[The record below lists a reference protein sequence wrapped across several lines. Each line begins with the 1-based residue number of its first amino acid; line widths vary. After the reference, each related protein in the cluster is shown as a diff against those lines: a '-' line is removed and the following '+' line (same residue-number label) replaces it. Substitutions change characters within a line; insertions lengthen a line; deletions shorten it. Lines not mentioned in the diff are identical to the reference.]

1 MEASGQ
7 PPHSVPNDG
16 SKRSRRAWA
25 LLAGLVVGTGLGLL
39 IGGVAFGDEDPPAT
53 PVARTTLERI
63 VDDPRRFAGDLT
75 LVGGQVREI
84 LSPRAF
90 TVSEPGFAGEELLVV
105 TKAELA
111 APTRSGTRPVLEGD
125 FVQVSGEV
133 KEFDVAGFER
143 DLGVDLRLEFDRFL
157 GDDLGD
163 RRGDPAVQADLV
175 TFSPRTTPVAE
186 ASTAEEIA
194 ERPVDYNRKIVS
206 VEGRVTDV
214 LPSGALL
221 IDGELIALTA
231 DFAQRRPREGD
242 EIRIVGPV
250 RRFDPDQLRTGGE
263 RLADDGIFA
272 RLANRPAVVAQSIEI
287 ED

>member
-7 PPHSVPNDG
+7 PPYSVPNDG
-16 SKRSRRAWA
+16 SKRSRGVWL

-39 IGGVAFGDEDPPAT
+39 MGGVASGDGKPPSA
-53 PVARTTLERI
+53 PVAGTTLERI
-63 VDDPRRFAGDLT
+63 VDDPERFAGDRA
-75 LVGGQVREI
+75 LVGGRVREI

-90 TVSEPGFAGEELLVV
+90 TVGEPGFAGEELLVV
-105 TKAELA
+105 TEAELA

-125 FVQVSGEV
+125 FVQVSGQV

-143 DLGVDLRLEFDRFL
+143 DLGVDLKLEFDRFPN
-157 GDDLGD
+157 DDLGD

-186 ASTAEEIA
+186 ASTAEDIV
-194 ERPVDYNRKIVS
+194 ERPRDYNRKIVA
-206 VEGRVTDV
+206 VDGRVTDV

-221 IDGELIALTA
+221 IDGELVALTA

-242 EIRIVGPV
+242 EVRIVGPV
-250 RRFDPDQLRTGGE
+250 RRLDPDQLRTGGE
-263 RLADDGIFA
+263 QLADDGIFG
-272 RLANRPAVVAQSIEI
+272 RLTGRPAVVAQSIEI
-287 ED
+287 Q